1 MEMIMKKR
9 RGSGKRYSSPLQG
22 LLPLENDQVAY
33 SEMHR
38 ILEKMHAPSL
48 VRGVLRDWTLSV
60 LISAP
65 GERY

>member
-1 MEMIMKKR
+1 MRKGMEMIMKKR

-48 VRGVLRDWTLSV
+48 VRGVLRVCGV
-60 LISAP
+60 LFF
-65 GERY
+65 E